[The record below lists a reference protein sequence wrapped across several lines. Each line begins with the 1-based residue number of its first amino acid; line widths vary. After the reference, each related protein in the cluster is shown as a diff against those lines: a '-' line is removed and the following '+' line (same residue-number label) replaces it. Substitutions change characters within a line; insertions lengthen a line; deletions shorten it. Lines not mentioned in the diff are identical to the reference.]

1 MLLILAF
8 STAFLVDETLAILR
22 RRLAVE
28 ALDWPRRSVKHN
40 AEVIILSRNGRS
52 GKRCVNSWTH
62 RGQYRKLLD
71 LLR

>member
-22 RRLAVE
+22 SRLAVE

-40 AEVIILSRNGRS
+40 AEVTIPFPEWPERPL
-52 GKRCVNSWTH
+52 CE
-62 RGQYRKLLD
+62 LLD
-71 LLR
+71 APRSISRSF